1 VSRIKLTRDSSTSN
15 AGSNQIS
22 PVLQTLQRSHSGSS
36 GLLDRRAVWPN
47 GITLNSRLHCRCGH
61 ELAGLWHHR
70 LGPII
75 RRMAAI
81 EVRELCREYKVFRKR
96 EGLLAS
102 LRGLFHREYTTVI
115 AVRNVSFTIEEGE
128 MVAFLGPNG
137 AGKTTTLKL
146 LSGLVVPSSG
156 TATVLGHV
164 PWKREDAYRRRFSL
178 VTGQKE
184 QLWWD
189 LPAQESFRLH
199 KEIYRISAD
208 DYQRRLD
215 ELTDLLE
222 VRRLMAQPVRE
233 LSLGER
239 MRMELIAA
247 LLHRPDVLFLD
258 EPTIGLDVVSQRRV
272 QAFLRHYQR
281 EQRITVILTSHYMKD
296 VEALCERAIVI
307 NKGVVIHDGA
317 LAAITDRFSRHKI
330 IELQF
335 SGNGCPNGLERF
347 GRILESRPPRVRIQ
361 VEKHR
366 VSESLAAILSQQSV
380 DDISVVERPLEDVIA
395 ELFST
400 DDATRVDDSRTNV

>member
-1 VSRIKLTRDSSTSN
+1 
-15 AGSNQIS
+15 
-22 PVLQTLQRSHSGSS
+22 
-36 GLLDRRAVWPN
+36 
-47 GITLNSRLHCRCGH
+47 
-61 ELAGLWHHR
+61 
-70 LGPII
+70 
-75 RRMAAI
+75 MAAI
-81 EVRELCREYKVFRKR
+81 VVENLNRTYKVFRKK
-96 EGLLAS
+96 EGVLAS
-102 LRGLFHREYTTVI
+102 LRGLWHREYNEVQ
-115 AVRNVSFTIEEGE
+115 AVREVNFTIEEGE

-146 LSGLVVPSSG
+146 LSGLIVPTSG

-199 KEIYRISAD
+199 KEIYRISTP
-208 DYQRRLD
+208 DYNSRLG

-222 VRRLMAQPVRE
+222 VGKLMSQPVRE

-272 QAFLRHYQR
+272 QEFLRCYQK

-307 NKGVVIHDGA
+307 NKGTVVHDGP
-317 LAAITDRFSRHKI
+317 LAAIVDRFSRHKI
-330 IELQF
+330 VELQF
-335 SGNGCPNGLERF
+335 ADDVIPPGLERF
-347 GRILESRPPRVRIQ
+347 GVLLQCRPPRVRLQI
-361 VEKHR
+361 EKQF
-366 VSESLAAILSQQSV
+366 VSESLASILSQHEV
-380 DDISVVERPLEDVIA
+380 DDISVLERPLEEVIA
-395 ELFST
+395 ELFSSEEHSVT
-400 DDATRVDDSRTNV
+400 ENRSEVGVT

>member
-1 VSRIKLTRDSSTSN
+1 
-15 AGSNQIS
+15 
-22 PVLQTLQRSHSGSS
+22 
-36 GLLDRRAVWPN
+36 
-47 GITLNSRLHCRCGH
+47 
-61 ELAGLWHHR
+61 
-70 LGPII
+70 
-75 RRMAAI
+75 MAAI
-81 EVRELCREYKVFRKR
+81 EVRNLNRVYKVFRKQ

-102 LRGLFHREYTTVI
+102 LRGLWHREYNEVR
-115 AVRNVSFTIEEGE
+115 AVRDVNFTIEEGE

-146 LSGLVVPSSG
+146 LSGLIVPTSG
-156 TATVLGHV
+156 TATVLGYV

-199 KEIYRISAD
+199 KEIYRISTS
-208 DYQRRLD
+208 DYNDRLN
-215 ELTDLLE
+215 ELTELLE
-222 VRRLMAQPVRE
+222 VGKLMSQPVRE

-272 QAFLRHYQR
+272 QEFLRHYQK

-307 NKGVVIHDGA
+307 NKGTVVHDG
-317 LAAITDRFSRHKI
+317 
-330 IELQF
+330 
-335 SGNGCPNGLERF
+335 P
-347 GRILESRPPRVRIQ
+347 
-361 VEKHR
+361 
-366 VSESLAAILSQQSV
+366 
-380 DDISVVERPLEDVIA
+380 
-395 ELFST
+395 
-400 DDATRVDDSRTNV
+400 

>member
-1 VSRIKLTRDSSTSN
+1 MMV
-15 AGSNQIS
+15 
-22 PVLQTLQRSHSGSS
+22 
-36 GLLDRRAVWPN
+36 
-47 GITLNSRLHCRCGH
+47 
-61 ELAGLWHHR
+61 
-70 LGPII
+70 
-75 RRMAAI
+75 AI
-81 EVRELCREYKVFRKR
+81 EVRELCREYRVFRKR

-102 LRGLFHREYTTVI
+102 LRGLFHREYTTVS

-199 KEIYRISAD
+199 KEIYRISGD

-272 QAFLRHYQR
+272 QEFLRHYQR

-317 LAAITDRFSRHKI
+317 LAAIIDRFSRHKI

-366 VSESLAAILSQQSV
+366 VSESLAAILSQHSV

-395 ELFST
+395 ELFSS
-400 DDATRVDDSRTNV
+400 DDATRANDSIVDDSRTNV